1 MQIQLI
7 RSATLR
13 IEYAGRRF
21 VIDPYLA
28 AKGTRPSMAGK
39 SKNPLVDLPCSPM
52 DVISGIEL
60 AIISHLH
67 SDHFDPD
74 AQKLLP
80 KDTPILCQP
89 GDETRINKE
98 LKFQDVTPVA
108 DTISWNGINITRTPC
123 QHGSGDVLKEMGNA
137 SGFIFQAEHESTL
150 YWAGDTIWND
160 TVEGIIAETQP
171 KIIITHSCGA
181 MWGKNKRVLIVM
193 DAAQTVTACRAAPE
207 SIVIATHMDSLDHA
221 TVSRADLRQFA
232 EANGIGP
239 DKLLIPKDGEKLIF

>member
-13 IEYAGRRF
+13 IEYAQRSF

-28 AKGTRPSMAGK
+28 AKGSRPSMAGK

-52 DVISGIEL
+52 DVIAGIEL

-80 KDTPILCQP
+80 KETPILCQP
-89 GDETRINKE
+89 GDEKRIRD
-98 LKFQDVTPVA
+98 LKFQHVTPVA
-108 DTISWNGINITRTPC
+108 DTISWNGIKITRTLC
-123 QHGSGDVLKEMGNA
+123 QHGSGDVLKEMGKA
-137 SGFIFQAEHESTL
+137 SGFIFQAEHEPTV

-160 TVEGIIAETQP
+160 AIKNIIAQTQP
-171 KIIITHSCGA
+171 EIIIIHSCGA
-181 MWGKNKRVLIVM
+181 MWGKDKNVLIVM
-193 DAAQTVTACRAAPE
+193 DSAQTVTVCRAAPE

-221 TVSRADLRQFA
+221 TVSREALRQFA
-232 EANGIGP
+232 EAHGIGS